1 MPRKSNLYLAMACVV
16 FLSYCIL
23 VSSAWAQ
30 PESGGNVS
38 LPMVSV
44 SPHVKEHPP
53 NAFRGERK
61 ALGADLFAFKFAVY
75 GAEFQSVRLA
85 FRIHVDVKEGKS
97 PKVENYTIWKDED
110 GDGRVNSTKDKKLSS
125 GVVEDGYLIF
135 SESFT
140 FSTETSLIVRA
151 DFLSLSPGTF
161 FAISF
166 DHEKSVVKRGDTPA
180 KFFFT
185 TTLRAAEH
193 YESYPAMEVRASS
206 LSSAI
211 VGNQRLTIYVDVSYL
226 RGVEPFWG
234 DIDKVIGWISDR
246 PPVMNEVEGF
256 DLLRR
261 RIILSFAQPKDMPLG
276 IHKIP
281 SLTIRYRDTAVDSNI
296 VHKVSTNA
304 FTIRKERAVA
314 ETNVLVRRI
323 AIGDPIFYE
332 LRIMLDPAYT
342 VPNDYIGEMRVREF
356 SGGFKIWDAKTRIL
370 EGEGERVVEY
380 LSTISYVGVPAGEVL
395 LPSYK
400 IPYVKIGELSR
411 EMFFVISP
419 EIRFP
424 FNSVVIG
431 KNFAPIERW
440 RSIRREELTLFGYAV
455 GDWMIVAPM
464 FTGGGIV
471 LFFLGSAMI
480 SVARRRRIKHTS
492 LLGRIRV
499 RRRAIRALGRGYSSE
514 VAAYN
519 LSLAIRE
526 YVGVAAGISPTFAL
540 SASFRPWLRKRY
552 PMKDNLYDMLTKVE
566 RTVIEEGHAAKT
578 ILLSYEREALI
589 RALKYVGRME
599 RARRIK
605 EKMRRARTGFSGLLP
620 WRS

>member
-185 TTLRAAEH
+185 TKLRAEAQ
-193 YESYPAMEVRASS
+193 YESYPAMEVRA
-206 LSSAI
+206 
-211 VGNQRLTIYVDVSYL
+211 
-226 RGVEPFWG
+226 
-234 DIDKVIGWISDR
+234 
-246 PPVMNEVEGF
+246 
-256 DLLRR
+256 
-261 RIILSFAQPKDMPLG
+261 
-276 IHKIP
+276 
-281 SLTIRYRDTAVDSNI
+281 
-296 VHKVSTNA
+296 
-304 FTIRKERAVA
+304 
-314 ETNVLVRRI
+314 
-323 AIGDPIFYE
+323 
-332 LRIMLDPAYT
+332 
-342 VPNDYIGEMRVREF
+342 
-356 SGGFKIWDAKTRIL
+356 
-370 EGEGERVVEY
+370 
-380 LSTISYVGVPAGEVL
+380 
-395 LPSYK
+395 
-400 IPYVKIGELSR
+400 
-411 EMFFVISP
+411 
-419 EIRFP
+419 
-424 FNSVVIG
+424 
-431 KNFAPIERW
+431 
-440 RSIRREELTLFGYAV
+440 
-455 GDWMIVAPM
+455 
-464 FTGGGIV
+464 
-471 LFFLGSAMI
+471 
-480 SVARRRRIKHTS
+480 
-492 LLGRIRV
+492 
-499 RRRAIRALGRGYSSE
+499 
-514 VAAYN
+514 
-519 LSLAIRE
+519 
-526 YVGVAAGISPTFAL
+526 
-540 SASFRPWLRKRY
+540 
-552 PMKDNLYDMLTKVE
+552 
-566 RTVIEEGHAAKT
+566 
-578 ILLSYEREALI
+578 
-589 RALKYVGRME
+589 
-599 RARRIK
+599 
-605 EKMRRARTGFSGLLP
+605 
-620 WRS
+620 